1 MELITAIE
9 KKKIKDCKVG
19 DIISG
24 SKTIDKRFP
33 YFNIVVPKSV
43 TFEILKNEHEFIR
56 IDENTKVTE
65 VEQYAFN
72 VIAFEDGRV
81 RTFHPEVEVWVFN
94 KSDIFI

>member
-1 MELITAIE
+1 MELITSTE
-9 KKKIKDCKVG
+9 KKKIKDCKIG

-24 SKTIDKRFP
+24 NKTIYKLFP

-43 TFEILKNEHEFIR
+43 TLEILKNEHKFIR
-56 IDENTKVTE
+56 VDEKTN

>member
-24 SKTIDKRFP
+24 VNTIDKRFP
-33 YFNIVVPKSV
+33 YFNIVVPQSV
-43 TFEILKNEHEFIR
+43 TLEILQNKHERIR
-56 IDENTKVTE
+56 INKETD

>member
-19 DIISG
+19 DVISG

-43 TFEILKNEHEFIR
+43 TVEIIKDKHPITRTNK
-56 IDENTKVTE
+56 ENDIE
-65 VEQYAFN
+65 DYAFN